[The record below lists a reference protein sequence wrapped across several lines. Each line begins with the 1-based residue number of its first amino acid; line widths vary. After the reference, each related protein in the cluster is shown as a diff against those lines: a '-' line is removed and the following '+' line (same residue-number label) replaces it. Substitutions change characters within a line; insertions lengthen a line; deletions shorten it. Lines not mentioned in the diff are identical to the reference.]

1 MADDGGEEIVR
12 NASLLGGDAEVIR
25 KKKEDAHRESL
36 RSIADP
42 LIACGKSSD
51 KMRQIVDE
59 EMLVPF
65 IRGVSDEVLDIFEV
79 KLREAL
85 QGLAVKEI
93 FVPVKGAPRMKAK
106 VVEWRQ
112 KEKEKE
118 RENWPHITWLGDAL
132 RASVVCEDGQSV
144 AETWSR
150 LRDTFDIFE
159 CKNNFATAG
168 KDPNPEHWWT
178 ERPPDMLING
188 VLKVDGCM
196 PVRFEVQV
204 HHKDIL
210 ERKEKQSHLLYEIQR
225 AASVEEVRG
234 SSGSGGGGVQ
244 KSGGSSTQL
253 QKQGDEPEEDL
264 GKKYEEQQLVVNV
277 LKRLNQKD
285 EQLKAMA
292 AKLKAMAAKL
302 GRGS

>member
-1 MADDGGEEIVR
+1 M
-12 NASLLGGDAEVIR
+12 LL
-25 KKKEDAHRESL
+25 S
-36 RSIADP
+36 
-42 LIACGKSSD
+42 
-51 KMRQIVDE
+51 
-59 EMLVPF
+59 
-65 IRGVSDEVLDIFEV
+65 
-79 KLREAL
+79 
-85 QGLAVKEI
+85 
-93 FVPVKGAPRMKAK
+93 
-106 VVEWRQ
+106 
-112 KEKEKE
+112 
-118 RENWPHITWLGDAL
+118 GDAL

-234 SSGSGGGGVQ
+234 SGAAVASA
-244 KSGGSSTQL
+244 SSKDAPT
-253 QKQGDEPEEDL
+253 PR
-264 GKKYEEQQLVVNV
+264 VNETSV
-277 LKRLNQKD
+277 ADKALL
-285 EQLKAMA
+285 EQLA
-292 AKLKAMAAKL
+292 AQREEIAALRRGNTGAAAASSSRTPLRLKLRGGKEMIWISSECEWQEEAAA
-302 GRGS
+302 SAADI

>member
-1 MADDGGEEIVR
+1 M
-12 NASLLGGDAEVIR
+12 LL
-25 KKKEDAHRESL
+25 S
-36 RSIADP
+36 
-42 LIACGKSSD
+42 
-51 KMRQIVDE
+51 
-59 EMLVPF
+59 
-65 IRGVSDEVLDIFEV
+65 
-79 KLREAL
+79 
-85 QGLAVKEI
+85 
-93 FVPVKGAPRMKAK
+93 
-106 VVEWRQ
+106 
-112 KEKEKE
+112 
-118 RENWPHITWLGDAL
+118 GDAL

-225 AASVEEVRG
+225 AASVQEVRG
-234 SSGSGGGGVQ
+234 SSGGERGAVGG
-244 KSGGSSTQL
+244 GGSSTDKL
-253 QKQGDEPEEDL
+253 QAKIDEL
-264 GKKYEEQQLVVNV
+264 QEQQQLAMKKKELNHKKKTFFSHV
-277 LKRLNQKD
+277 LAQSK
-285 EQLKAMA
+285 
-292 AKLKAMAAKL
+292 
-302 GRGS
+302 